1 MNKVIIAVD
10 SAADIPKETAEEFDI
25 KIMPMYVVIDGK
37 TFKDGV
43 DTDAEYIFD
52 YVEKSGKI
60 PKTSAVAPGEYLDFF
75 EDFVKDGNKVVHLSF
90 CSGLSSTCRN
100 AAIASARLK
109 DVYTLDTRNLGGGI
123 ALLALKGCELRDK
136 GKTAEEI
143 YAALSELITK
153 TKVSYLLDNVDF
165 LRKSGRC
172 SSAAAMGA
180 NLFSVK
186 PCAAMVNGKIEVM
199 KKYRGKTKAVRLQY
213 VNEQLENYENID
225 FSIAFIF
232 HSGVDARELSTVE
245 EMLKIA
251 GFERVITAVTGCMIS
266 LHSGRNALG
275 IHFIAD

>member
-1 MNKVIIAVD
+1 MSKVVISVD
-10 SAADIPKETAEEFDI
+10 SAADIPKKVAEEFDI
-25 KIMPMYVVIDGK
+25 KIMPMYVTVEGK
-37 TFKDGV
+37 SLKDGV
-43 DTDAEYIFD
+43 DADAEYIFE
-52 YVEKSGKI
+52 YVEKTGKI
-60 PKTSAVAPGEYLDFF
+60 PKTSAVAPGEYMDFF
-75 EDFVKDGNKVVHLSF
+75 ESFVKDGSEVVHLSF

-100 AAIASARLK
+100 AAIASARQRG
-109 DVYTLDTRNLGGGI
+109 VYTLDTKNLGGGI

-143 YAALSELITK
+143 YAALSALITK
-153 TKVSYLLDNVDF
+153 TKVSYLLDSIDF

-186 PCAAMVNGKIEVM
+186 PCAAMVNGKIEVL
-199 KKYRGKTKAVRLQY
+199 KKYRGKSKAVRLQY
-213 VNEQLENYENID
+213 VSEQLESYNNID
-225 FSIAFIF
+225 FSTAFIF
-232 HSGVDARELSTVE
+232 HSGVDSRELATVE

-275 IHFIAD
+275 VHFIAD

>member
-1 MNKVIIAVD
+1 
-10 SAADIPKETAEEFDI
+10 
-25 KIMPMYVVIDGK
+25 MYVVIEGK

-143 YAALSELITK
+143 YSALSELITK

-245 EMLKIA
+245 EMLRIA

>member
-25 KIMPMYVVIDGK
+25 KIMPMYVVIEGK

-143 YAALSELITK
+143 YSALSELITK

-245 EMLKIA
+245 EMLRIA